1 MTRARE
7 RGFYPV
13 ATLSGLSFGVLAV
26 AVPLHVAALHRP
38 ATLAGQLL
46 ASVTVAVALAAL
58 GAGAVGRVVG
68 SARNLLVVSIAVSGV
83 GQAVLL
89 GASSTRVMVFGTA
102 AVGAGIGLFWVSSQ
116 TLLGRASGGDDSER
130 AFAHHFAAY
139 TFGVAG
145 GSALVGLVAAAARQA
160 GMHEADAIRLSYA
173 LGLVA
178 MVLAL
183 VLWRPRRERDGAV
196 PRRLRPRTSPHA
208 VAVQLPD
215 LLLVSALAMMMP
227 LTPIVLLR
235 DFHLA
240 PYLVGLTVAC
250 VQAGKIGGAFAGR
263 AITRESGHRRAILL
277 LLGAGACLSLALCA
291 STTTLGAP
299 MFVLALI
306 ATAFVATGAWPLI
319 VDSALARIEPD
330 TRSSVTVTW
339 NAFEYGVIAAVTALS
354 GWLLSSLHS
363 PELLFALGAALL
375 AAATVSAGIVM
386 RLPVYAPDVP
396 ELAPA

>member
-1 MTRARE
+1 
-7 RGFYPV
+7 
-13 ATLSGLSFGVLAV
+13 
-26 AVPLHVAALHRP
+26 
-38 ATLAGQLL
+38 
-46 ASVTVAVALAAL
+46 
-58 GAGAVGRVVG
+58 
-68 SARNLLVVSIAVSGV
+68 
-83 GQAVLL
+83 
-89 GASSTRVMVFGTA
+89 
-102 AVGAGIGLFWVSSQ
+102 
-116 TLLGRASGGDDSER
+116 
-130 AFAHHFAAY
+130 
-139 TFGVAG
+139 
-145 GSALVGLVAAAARQA
+145 
-160 GMHEADAIRLSYA
+160 
-173 LGLVA
+173 
-178 MVLAL
+178 
-183 VLWRPRRERDGAV
+183 
-196 PRRLRPRTSPHA
+196 
-208 VAVQLPD
+208 
-215 LLLVSALAMMMP
+215 MMMP

-330 TRSSVTVTW
+330 TRPSVTVTW

-375 AAATVSAGIVM
+375 AAAAVSAGVVM

-396 ELAPA
+396 ELVPA

>member
-1 MTRARE
+1 MRAPE

-38 ATLAGQLL
+38 ASLAGQLL

-58 GAGAVGRVVG
+58 GAGAVGRMVG
-68 SARNLLVVSIAVSGV
+68 SARNLLVASIAISGA
-83 GQAVLL
+83 GQAILL
-89 GASSTRVMVFGTA
+89 AASSTAVMVFGTA

-116 TLLGRASGGDDSER
+116 SLLGRSSGGDDSER

-139 TFGVAG
+139 TCGVAA
-145 GSALVGLVAAAARQA
+145 GSALVGLVAAAARHT
-160 GMHEADAIRLSYA
+160 GIHEADAIRLSYS
-173 LGLVA
+173 LGLGA
-178 MVLAL
+178 MLLAL
-183 VLWRPRRERDGAV
+183 VLWRPRRQRDSAV
-196 PRRLRPRTSPHA
+196 PRRLRPRTSPQA

-240 PYLVGLTVAC
+240 PYLVGLTVGC

-263 AITRESGHRRAILL
+263 AITRDRGHRRAILV

-291 STTTLGAP
+291 STTALGAP
-299 MFVLALI
+299 VFVLALI

-330 TRSSVTVTW
+330 TRPSITVTW

-354 GWLLSSLHS
+354 GWLLASMGS

-375 AAATVSAGIVM
+375 AAAAVSAGIVL

-396 ELAPA
+396 ELTPA